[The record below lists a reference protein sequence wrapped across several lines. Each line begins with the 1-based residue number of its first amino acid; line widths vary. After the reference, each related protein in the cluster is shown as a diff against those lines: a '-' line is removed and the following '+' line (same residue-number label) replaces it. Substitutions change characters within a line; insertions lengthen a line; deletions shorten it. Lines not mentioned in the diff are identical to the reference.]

1 MHLYLLVGISMDH
14 RHQRAVVDA
23 VHAVRLFV
31 VCHQHDQ
38 DVDPVV
44 LVETYPALKKMDC
57 YQALPSDEEFPFP
70 VQMQKDC
77 YRVLEFQLAEFE

>member
-44 LVETYPALKKMDC
+44 
-57 YQALPSDEEFPFP
+57 
-70 VQMQKDC
+70 
-77 YRVLEFQLAEFE
+77 